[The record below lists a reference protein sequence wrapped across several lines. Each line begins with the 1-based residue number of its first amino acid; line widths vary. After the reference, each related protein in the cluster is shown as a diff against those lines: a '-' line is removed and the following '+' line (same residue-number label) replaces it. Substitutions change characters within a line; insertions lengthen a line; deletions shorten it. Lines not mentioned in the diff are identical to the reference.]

1 MSLQRGLGV
10 DEDLEWL
17 VAHEI
22 GYNQVL
28 LEIFKC
34 AWLIFCVG
42 YQSGV
47 RLTDWQQ
54 GLTG

>member
-47 RLTDWQQ
+47 WLTDWQQ
-54 GLTG
+54 GLTR